1 MLPMKRLLSF
11 FLLIPSLAFGALSAN
26 TTLEVRPG
34 GNDLNGGGFVTG
46 ATGTDYSVQ
55 DAAQFSGTDLASAN
69 GTSTSPVVTSGV
81 HNFVAADVGNII
93 QITAG
98 ASWMVGFYQIV
109 SVASNAATLDRA
121 CGTAATLTVGAW
133 AEGGALASI
142 GQAGAAVTV
151 AGMRVF
157 VYNAGSTVYSITS
170 ATNSVSGGCFNPSA
184 PVSGIIVG
192 YATNRTINNTDPPPT
207 IQINVGTAT
216 IFGSKCYAEIRNLI
230 LDGNNQTN
238 SRATFAIQ
246 SLVQNCLIKN
256 FTGAYAISGAAYLC
270 KFTSN
275 TSRTLFGTQAR
286 AFYCEAYA
294 NTATPFNTA
303 TYLVAVNCLSYNNTG
318 ATTDGFAPGQSSSFY
333 NCVAYGNGRY
343 GFSWQN
349 GPCDIVN
356 CISENNAIAAFNS
369 TANTSPLWLINFAY
383 DNGFT
388 FSGQNKYST
397 GVIHYTG
404 GSVFVNAAGGNFAL
418 NNIAG
423 RGALLRQAGFATFP
437 TGTTVGYP
445 DIGAAQS
452 KSP

>member
-1 MLPMKRLLSF
+1 MPIDSAQFALDLNSHPMTKAKSHFSPAHHRVRQHRAQHDHDRWHCHLLHFDFMLPMKRLLSF

-270 KFTSN
+270 KF
-275 TSRTLFGTQAR
+275 
-286 AFYCEAYA
+286 
-294 NTATPFNTA
+294 
-303 TYLVAVNCLSYNNTG
+303 
-318 ATTDGFAPGQSSSFY
+318 
-333 NCVAYGNGRY
+333 
-343 GFSWQN
+343 
-349 GPCDIVN
+349 
-356 CISENNAIAAFNS
+356 
-369 TANTSPLWLINFAY
+369 
-383 DNGFT
+383 
-388 FSGQNKYST
+388 
-397 GVIHYTG
+397 
-404 GSVFVNAAGGNFAL
+404 
-418 NNIAG
+418 
-423 RGALLRQAGFATFP
+423 
-437 TGTTVGYP
+437 
-445 DIGAAQS
+445 
-452 KSP
+452 